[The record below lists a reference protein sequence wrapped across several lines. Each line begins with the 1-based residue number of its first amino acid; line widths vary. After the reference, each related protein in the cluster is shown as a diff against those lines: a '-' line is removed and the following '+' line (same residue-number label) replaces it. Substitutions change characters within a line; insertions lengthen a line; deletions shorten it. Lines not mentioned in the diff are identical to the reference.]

1 LPVGCLRKKR
11 NTWILTHHQG
21 DLPVKEQIIFQLREY
36 LISEILDQPALQLN
50 ENDPLISSGL
60 IDSFSLVDVAL
71 YIEDTY
77 QVLIDDTDLNAN
89 AFDSL
94 NELADLIISRK
105 N

>member
-1 LPVGCLRKKR
+1 M
-11 NTWILTHHQG
+11 
-21 DLPVKEQIIFQLREY
+21 KEQIIFQLREY